1 MPLRLVSF
9 VLVEYTETS
18 EVTAVYQKRHPGAFW
33 TSFGDF
39 TFVSGQLGLDP
50 KTGVLAGE
58 DISVQTQQAIENLD
72 RIAMASGQ
80 TRAEV
85 VKLTIYLVDL
95 DHFETVNTIL
105 AQAFHP
111 PFPARATVGVAAL
124 PKNAK
129 IEIDAIIANRND

>member
-1 MPLRLVSF
+1 MKDSDIEAIQTGEAPAAIGPYSQ
-9 VLVEYTETS
+9 
-18 EVTAVYQKRHPGAFW
+18 A

-50 KTGVLAGE
+50 KTGALAGE

-95 DHFETVNTIL
+95 DHFETVNTISASL
-105 AQAFHP
+105 S
-111 PFPARATVGVAAL
+111 PAIPRTSDRRRGCTS
-124 PKNAK
+124 KK
-129 IEIDAIIANRND
+129 CENRD

>member
-1 MPLRLVSF
+1 MKDSDIEAIQTGEAPAAIGPYSQ
-9 VLVEYTETS
+9 
-18 EVTAVYQKRHPGAFW
+18 A

-58 DISVQTQQAIENLD
+58 DISVQTRQALENLD
-72 RIAMASGQ
+72 RIVMASGQ

-85 VKLTIYLVDL
+85 IKLTIYLVDL
-95 DHFETVNTIL
+95 DHFETVNAIL

-111 PFPARATVGVAAL
+111 PFPARATVGVTAL